1 MADGVRGLRGVA
13 AALTALCALACGAT
27 SRNEATSGGGGG
39 GGGGVAKD
47 ETLPA
52 TGRAGSAGGGGSPNM
67 LEAPIEVSGRWA
79 QFGTDDAVAAELVQT
94 NGMLTGNGCVLGLPT
109 SADSADHY
117 CGPIKGQLQGA
128 RVSFGY
134 SASVASEGADLW
146 LSSDGQRMA
155 GRHLF
160 DGAWFAPVSWL
171 RIGAA
176 DSHLP
181 HPPEHEAA
189 ARALSSRTGRWSLTQ
204 LEGPA
209 PLFLGSAELGVELH
223 IQSDAAGGF
232 VLGTLGA
239 FWHGEMSWSEP
250 DGTLQVGPVPETVP
264 GLPLRLELRF
274 VDSALQSVDA
284 TLPTGE
290 LQRFSATPSR

>member
-1 MADGVRGLRGVA
+1 
-13 AALTALCALACGAT
+13 
-27 SRNEATSGGGGG
+27 
-39 GGGGVAKD
+39 VAKD
-47 ETLPA
+47 EPLPVA
-52 TGRAGSAGGGGSPNM
+52 GRVGSAGGAGSPNAV
-67 LEAPIEVSGRWA
+67 EAPIEVSGRWA

-134 SASVASEGADLW
+134 NTSVASEGADLW

-160 DGAWFAPVSWL
+160 GGASFAPVSWL

-189 ARALSSRTGRWSLTQ
+189 ARALSSRTGSWSLTQ

-209 PLFLGSAELGVELH
+209 PLFLGSTELGVVLR
-223 IQSDAAGGF
+223 IRSRATGGF

-239 FWHGEMSWSEP
+239 FWHGEMSWNEA

-264 GLPLRLELRF
+264 GLPLRLELKF
-274 VDSALQSVDA
+274 ADSALQSVEA

-290 LQRFSATPSR
+290 LQRFSATPAQ